1 MQNPFWFS
9 LLECEVLEILASVVS
24 YLVRKHSPVF
34 VLKREHFKLDW
45 HRFNLKQKVAGKPVL
60 SEDAFE
66 ETISGVLFLLK
77 S

>member
-1 MQNPFWFS
+1 
-9 LLECEVLEILASVVS
+9 VLENLASVS
-24 YLVRKHSPVF
+24 YLVRKCSPVF

-66 ETISGVLFLLK
+66 ETISGLLFLLK
-77 S
+77 R